1 MFSQRVKELRIDKKL
16 SQEKLAKDL
25 NVSRTTV
32 LKWENGEHETDFR
45 TLVKIA
51 DFFDVSLDFLLG
63 RKDY

>member
-1 MFSQRVKELRIDKKL
+1 MFSQRLKELRIDKKL

-25 NVSRTTV
+25 SVSRTTV
-32 LKWENGEHETDFR
+32 LKWENGEHETDFH